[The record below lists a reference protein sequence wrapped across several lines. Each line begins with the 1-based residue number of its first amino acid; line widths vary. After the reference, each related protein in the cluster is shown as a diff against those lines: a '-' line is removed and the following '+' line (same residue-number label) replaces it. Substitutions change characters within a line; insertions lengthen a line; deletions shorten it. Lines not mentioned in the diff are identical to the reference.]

1 MTAPSAIPS
10 GRPQPAPSPE
20 PLGQLEEGAL
30 VERVRARDPLAFD
43 ELVRRYV
50 RRAFAVA
57 YHVMQHRED
66 AEDLVQDAFIA
77 VLEQIDRFEPGRSFA
92 PWFFRVLVNR
102 GLNARKSRR
111 VRRTEAVPEDA
122 AAVSR
127 SPHRDAEDAEFRTR
141 LRGALR
147 SLPER
152 QRLVVRLAE
161 LEGFSTAEIAG
172 IMNVAQSTVRWYLHE
187 ARRALRV
194 ALAPLEDDVRG
205 R

>member
-20 PLGQLEEGAL
+20 PLGQLEESAL

-77 VLEQIDRFEPGRSFA
+77 VLEQIDRFESGRAFA

-122 AAVSR
+122 AAVGR

-141 LRGALR
+141 LRGALQ

-205 R
+205 H

>member
-10 GRPQPAPSPE
+10 GRHQPAPE
-20 PLGQLEEGAL
+20 PLGQLEEPAL

-43 ELVRRYV
+43 ELVRRYL

-77 VLEQIDRFEPGRSFA
+77 VLEQIDRFEPGRAFA

-111 VRRTEAVPEDA
+111 VRRTESVPEDA
-122 AAVSR
+122 AALGR
-127 SPHRDAEDAEFRTR
+127 SPHRDAETAEYRTR

-147 SLPER
+147 GLPER

-205 R
+205 H